1 MFNYANV
8 TTGENNTRY
17 NLNWPY
23 IPGHP
28 FTIIIIGDLRS
39 GNMNAVLNLIKYKD
53 NDDCNVNDK
62 IYLYVKDPNEAKDQY
77 CV

>member
-1 MFNYANV
+1 MINYANV

-17 NLNWPY
+17 NLNWSY

-39 GNMNAVLNLIKYKD
+39 GKMNAVLNLIKYKD